1 MGAADGCE
9 EGCWRGWWCTVVL
22 ALRQGPAHAHRVQLD
37 AAQLGR
43 GALSGRVHPQ
53 SRDQNRRDIGQ
64 SQPTRTAS
72 KMETPAAHD
81 DDDDVLAA
89 ELPLL
94 AQGPPPPPR
103 HDHPRLR

>member
-1 MGAADGCE
+1 M
-9 EGCWRGWWCTVVL
+9 L

-64 SQPTRTAS
+64 SQSTRTAS

-81 DDDDVLAA
+81 DEDDVLAA
-89 ELPLL
+89 ELPLP
-94 AQGPPPPPR
+94 AQGPPPPPMGR
-103 HDHPRLR
+103 RALGCPPAPLWFHRRGRG